1 MTAFLPILRSLI
13 VWGSAGL
20 MTYEV
25 GDWVDKLY
33 ESFQGSDDEA
43 QPNPQDPTTSP
54 RGAGPLGLTRISMLV
69 LAVVLGLVVYVLGM
83 LKGRK

>member
-1 MTAFLPILRSLI
+1 MTAILPLLRSLV

-25 GDWVDKLY
+25 GDWVDKMY
-33 ESFQGSDDEA
+33 DYFSSSDDEA

-69 LAVVLGLVVYVLGM
+69 LALVLGLVVYVLGI

>member
-1 MTAFLPILRSLI
+1 MKALLPILQRLI

-25 GDWVDKLY
+25 GDWVDKMY
-33 ESFQGSDDEA
+33 DYVSGQDDEA

-69 LAVVLGLVVYVLGM
+69 LALALGLVVYVLGM